1 MEIRGVT
8 ESLVQ
13 YLRDRIIIGELRA
26 GQKLNEAHLSLS
38 LGVSRPPLREAYRI
52 LEREHLVFNVP
63 RKGTYVT
70 EISSEDLQE
79 VTQARQMI
87 ECCAIDLL
95 KLKNIRNLPQVASA
109 LDAGFELSVPSSDDT
124 EQYLIYIRTFADYH
138 LKLVESCGNGRL
150 IYFYQSIASNLSRYQ
165 FMYFNIPGTREIS
178 LKDHRQVLNL
188 IEAGDHDRAKEYLR
202 SHVNY
207 TLESLQSAM
216 NRGKSWKEGCKM
228 QSLQCDQFTLL
239 RLVKFLV
246 RK

>member
-1 MEIRGVT
+1 MQRSGRLAMGIMGVT
-8 ESLVQ
+8 ESVVQ

-70 EISSEDLQE
+70 EISIEDLQE
-79 VTQARQMI
+79 VTQAREMI

-95 KLKNIRNLPQVASA
+95 KVKNIRDLPQVASA

-124 EQYLIYIRTFADYH
+124 EQYLIYIKTFADYH
-138 LKLVESCGNGRL
+138 LKLVESCGNGWL
-150 IYFYQSIASNLSRYQ
+150 IYFYQAIASNLSRYQ
-165 FMYFNIPGTREIS
+165 FKYFHIPGTRETS

-188 IEAGDHDRAKEYLR
+188 IEAGDHDRAKEYLS
-202 SHVNY
+202 SHINY
-207 TLESLQSAM
+207 TFELLQRAM
-216 NRGKSWKEGCKM
+216 NRGKSGK
-228 QSLQCDQFTLL
+228 
-239 RLVKFLV
+239 
-246 RK
+246 

>member
-1 MEIRGVT
+1 MEIMGVT

-70 EISSEDLQE
+70 EISIEDLQE

-95 KLKNIRNLPQVASA
+95 KLKNIRDLPQVASA
-109 LDAGFELSVPSSDDT
+109 LDAGFKLSVPSGDDT
-124 EQYLIYIRTFADYH
+124 EQYLIYIKTFTDYH
-138 LKLVESCGNGRL
+138 LKLVESCGNGWL
-150 IYFYQSIASNLSRYQ
+150 IYFYQAIASNLSRYQ
-165 FMYFNIPGTREIS
+165 FKYFHIPGTRETS
-178 LKDHRQVLNL
+178 LKDHRQVLNF
-188 IEAGDHDRAKEYLR
+188 IEAGDHDRAKEYLS
-202 SHVNY
+202 SHINY
-207 TLESLQSAM
+207 TFELLRRAM
-216 NRGKSWKEGCKM
+216 NRGKSGK
-228 QSLQCDQFTLL
+228 
-239 RLVKFLV
+239 
-246 RK
+246 